1 LYVILRLV
9 VQLPFL
15 TYHYLHYLTVPH
27 PAESAYRAGMA
38 NDLPIPDLASSV
50 ADVMYRYDHL
60 DYAALPRA
68 VVEDKIRRWM
78 EPAVTGNPRNG
89 LQRGHVVRKHRT
101 QKGMR

>member
-1 LYVILRLV
+1 V

-60 DYAALPRA
+60 DYAALPPNTERLTGFFPGSL
-68 VVEDKIRRWM
+68 DGRL
-78 EPAVTGNPRNG
+78 VTDYMSS
-89 LQRGHVVRKHRT
+89 L
-101 QKGMR
+101 